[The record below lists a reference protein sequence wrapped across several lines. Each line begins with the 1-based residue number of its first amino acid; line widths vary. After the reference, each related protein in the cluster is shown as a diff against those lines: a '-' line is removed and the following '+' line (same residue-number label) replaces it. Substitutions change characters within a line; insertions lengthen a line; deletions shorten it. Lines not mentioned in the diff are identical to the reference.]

1 MKDWFKIFIL
11 FFMFGLLIYFDS
23 LNNKFLFDDY
33 ACLNN
38 PALSNAKYIPS
49 QWDPYRDQSLGVLD
63 SQKIHGYYRPTTHIV
78 LDFCY
83 DFFKSNYYQYHLL
96 NLFLFAFASSL
107 IYLLI
112 EKITGNPILAL
123 LTGLFYL
130 IHPINGI
137 IVNYISSSILAF
149 QVIFMLSTIL
159 LLLESL
165 ERKNNRVLYILSL
178 GCYFLS
184 LFWHES
190 GIMIPLYLST
200 VILFF
205 RKDSPQTKIL
215 YLAPYFLIIF
225 SYLIFRAFFIDGSIL
240 KLIAPLHLS
249 VWEYLANLFR
259 IFGWYIGQLFYPKG
273 IVLQWTTLVSH
284 QHLFWDLVGAISSLM
299 LLFFLFFRLAKEKV
313 CQLAIVWI
321 FIGFAPACLAVFRS
335 LNGGI
340 YIEPHWFIFSSI
352 GFFILAAY
360 FFVNVLNHTKT
371 GGLALLLLVV
381 FAWGAT
387 DHVYNRL
394 WADQKTYALYWSKQA
409 PQLDL
414 IYVYLADAYRQEGDF
429 KKARRYYNRALTG
442 YSSDFDIYNNIGYMD
457 SKEGHWNEAELNY
470 KKALKINPL
479 AASIYNNLGFVH
491 INQGQ
496 TLKAKEYFSQ
506 ALVYD
511 PLMLAPRINLA
522 KILLKNSEYP
532 KAIKLCLK
540 NLDIVSNDPETLML
554 LINIFVQEKD
564 IIDLKKYATR
574 YINAATD
581 PEGLTKLGIIMARNN
596 VPDIA
601 LDCFK
606 KAILIAPGYTDA
618 YWAAGTLLA
627 NLGNYGG
634 AIQIW
639 KIGANINTSDRRFR
653 DDIAKAL
660 TLKLKS

>member
-1 MKDWFKIFIL
+1 
-11 FFMFGLLIYFDS
+11 
-23 LNNKFLFDDY
+23 
-33 ACLNN
+33 
-38 PALSNAKYIPS
+38 
-49 QWDPYRDQSLGVLD
+49 
-63 SQKIHGYYRPTTHIV
+63 
-78 LDFCY
+78 
-83 DFFKSNYYQYHLL
+83 
-96 NLFLFAFASSL
+96 
-107 IYLLI
+107 
-112 EKITGNPILAL
+112 
-123 LTGLFYL
+123 
-130 IHPINGI
+130 
-137 IVNYISSSILAF
+137 
-149 QVIFMLSTIL
+149 
-159 LLLESL
+159 
-165 ERKNNRVLYILSL
+165 
-178 GCYFLS
+178 
-184 LFWHES
+184 
-190 GIMIPLYLST
+190 
-200 VILFF
+200 
-205 RKDSPQTKIL
+205 
-215 YLAPYFLIIF
+215 
-225 SYLIFRAFFIDGSIL
+225 
-240 KLIAPLHLS
+240 
-249 VWEYLANLFR
+249 
-259 IFGWYIGQLFYPKG
+259 
-273 IVLQWTTLVSH
+273 
-284 QHLFWDLVGAISSLM
+284 
-299 LLFFLFFRLAKEKV
+299 
-313 CQLAIVWI
+313 
-321 FIGFAPACLAVFRS
+321 
-335 LNGGI
+335 
-340 YIEPHWFIFSSI
+340 
-352 GFFILAAY
+352 
-360 FFVNVLNHTKT
+360 
-371 GGLALLLLVV
+371 
-381 FAWGAT
+381 
-387 DHVYNRL
+387 
-394 WADQKTYALYWSKQA
+394 
-409 PQLDL
+409 
-414 IYVYLADAYRQEGDF
+414 
-429 KKARRYYNRALTG
+429 
-442 YSSDFDIYNNIGYMD
+442 MD